1 MGKRILGLAVVIILI
16 IGVAV
21 AGGYYYLRQGKE
33 KEKAIPASGNI
44 EATEI
49 RVGSEIGG
57 KVKELKFDEGDTAEE
72 GDVLAKL
79 EDELLVA
86 QVNQAKATLAVAMGR
101 GDSAQVAQAQAALN
115 LTELNLKRATITSPI
130 SGTIVSRSVEVGEL
144 VAPGTTVYVI
154 ANLDKV
160 NLVVYIPED
169 ELGKVKLKQEADIT
183 VDSFPNRTF
192 TGKVQKIT
200 EQAEFTPANIQ
211 TKEQRVN
218 LVFAV
223 TISIDNKDHDLKPGM
238 PADAEIKF

>member
-1 MGKRILGLAVVIILI
+1 MNRRVIVGLVVLVLVIGAGVITYYSLGP
-16 IGVAV
+16 
-21 AGGYYYLRQGKE
+21 GKE
-33 KEKAIPASGNI
+33 EEKKVTASGNI
-44 EATEI
+44 EAMEI
-49 RVGSEIGG
+49 RVGSEIAG
-57 KVKELKFDEGDTAEE
+57 KVKELKFEEGDTVKVD
-72 GDVLAKL
+72 DVLAKI
-79 EDELLVA
+79 EDELLID
-86 QVNQAKATLAVAMGR
+86 QVSQAKAALAVAMGR
-101 GDSAQVAQAQAALN
+101 GDTAQVAQAQATLILA
-115 LTELNLKRATITSPI
+115 ELNLKRATITAPI
-130 SGTIVSRSVEVGEL
+130 SGTIVSRPIESGEL

-169 ELGKVKLKQEADIT
+169 KLGKVRLKQEANIT

-192 TGKVQKIT
+192 AGKVQKIA

-238 PADAEIKF
+238 PADAEIKI